1 MCILN
6 LHRNLLHSIF
16 LINKPVH
23 ETISNFALVEK
34 LENQKQFGLPFLLIL
49 ITFFRKALYIKSKFT
64 SYT

>member
-23 ETISNFALVEK
+23 ETIFNFALVEK
-34 LENQKQFGLPFLLIL
+34 LENQKQFGLLFLLIL
-49 ITFFRKALYIKSKFT
+49 IRFFYMALYIKSKFS